1 MGKPRVLIIE
11 DEPHIVLSLEFLLQ
25 REGYEIATA
34 AEGEEGLALARS
46 FKPDVV
52 LLDIM
57 MPGRSG
63 YEVCRAIK
71 ADPELASIP
80 VIMLT
85 AKAQEVERVKGL
97 ELGAAAYLAK
107 PFGNAEVL
115 EAVRAA
121 LTSRA

>member
-25 REGYEIATA
+25 REGYEVA
-34 AEGEEGLALARS
+34 AAGDGEEGLALARR
-46 FKPDVV
+46 FRPDVV

-57 MPGRSG
+57 LPGRSG

-71 ADPELASIP
+71 ADPEMASVP

-97 ELGAAAYLAK
+97 GLGAAAYLAK
-107 PFGNAEVL
+107 PFGNIEVL

-121 LTSRA
+121 LAPRA

>member
-34 AEGEEGLALARS
+34 AEGEEGLALAGS

-63 YEVCRAIK
+63 YEICRTIK
-71 ADPELASIP
+71 ADPALASIP

-97 ELGAAAYLAK
+97 ELGAVAYLAK